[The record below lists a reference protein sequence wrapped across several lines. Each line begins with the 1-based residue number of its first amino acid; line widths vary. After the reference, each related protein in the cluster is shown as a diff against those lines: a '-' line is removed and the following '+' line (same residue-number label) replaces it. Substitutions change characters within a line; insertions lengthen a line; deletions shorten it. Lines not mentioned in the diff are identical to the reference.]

1 MSSWRPP
8 RAMNRIE
15 QLVEKVPHARTV
27 VHGETTLSEVAHF
40 LVPKPV
46 VSGISEGTIVELV
59 AGPFKGEKAVVKRID
74 TGKEEITVEL
84 YESVL
89 PIPITVRG
97 DNVRVVDKGD
107 GQVTILFRPGQD
119 YTFKSLP
126 VNLSKPRLCTQRV
139 RHGDTMAEVVEVLV
153 AGGKATAG
161 PPIGPALGPLGINVK
176 AVVDEINKKT
186 GTFNGMQVPVKIEV
200 DDKKNFTVTVGI
212 PPTTALIKKEAN
224 IEKGSAEPST
234 IVVGNLPLEAAVSIA
249 RMKQDDMLSYD
260 LKTAVKEVVGTCVS
274 MGVTV
279 DGKKPKEVIA
289 AINAGDYDKVLAV

>member
-1 MSSWRPP
+1 
-8 RAMNRIE
+8 
-15 QLVEKVPHARTV
+15 
-27 VHGETTLSEVAHF
+27 
-40 LVPKPV
+40 
-46 VSGISEGTIVELV
+46 
-59 AGPFKGEKAVVKRID
+59 
-74 TGKEEITVEL
+74 
-84 YESVL
+84 
-89 PIPITVRG
+89 
-97 DNVRVVDKGD
+97 
-107 GQVTILFRPGQD
+107 
-119 YTFKSLP
+119 
-126 VNLSKPRLCTQRV
+126 
-139 RHGDTMAEVVEVLV
+139 MAEVVEVLV

-186 GTFNGMQVPVKIEV
+186 GSFNGMQVPVKIEV

-249 RMKQDDMLSYD
+249 RMKKDDMLSYD

-289 AINAGDYDKVLAV
+289 AINAGAYDKVLAV

>member
-1 MSSWRPP
+1 
-8 RAMNRIE
+8 
-15 QLVEKVPHARTV
+15 
-27 VHGETTLSEVAHF
+27 
-40 LVPKPV
+40 
-46 VSGISEGTIVELV
+46 
-59 AGPFKGEKAVVKRID
+59 
-74 TGKEEITVEL
+74 
-84 YESVL
+84 
-89 PIPITVRG
+89 
-97 DNVRVVDKGD
+97 
-107 GQVTILFRPGQD
+107 
-119 YTFKSLP
+119 
-126 VNLSKPRLCTQRV
+126 
-139 RHGDTMAEVVEVLV
+139 MAEVVEVLV
-153 AGGKATAG
+153 AGGKASAG

-249 RMKQDDMLSYD
+249 RMKQNDMLSYD